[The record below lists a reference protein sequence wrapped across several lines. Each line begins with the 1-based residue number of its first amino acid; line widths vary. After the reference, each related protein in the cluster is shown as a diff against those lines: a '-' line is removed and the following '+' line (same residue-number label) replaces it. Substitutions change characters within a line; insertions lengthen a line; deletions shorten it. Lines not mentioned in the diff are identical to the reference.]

1 MRNTRRTDPPS
12 TPRAKA
18 TLAAV
23 AAIMLA
29 ATAATVARAA
39 SVLDFDVWMRSID
52 KHSVQVQKNID
63 ARRTDA
69 AIADAQELARL
80 YGLMEAYFV
89 ADGQKPDAVDLSRS
103 GKALAIAIPTA
114 LGAQDYDAASKAA
127 VDLAH
132 ECNDCHD
139 VHKPFQ

>member
-1 MRNTRRTDPPS
+1 MTS
-12 TPRAKA
+12 TPRARA

-23 AAIMLA
+23 AALALA
-29 ATAATVARAA
+29 AGIVTAARAA

-52 KHSVQVQKNID
+52 KHSVEVQKNID

-89 ADGQKPDAVDLSRS
+89 IDGHAEDAVTMSRTGKDL
-103 GKALAIAIPTA
+103 AAAIPTA
-114 LGAQDYDAASKAA
+114 LAAQEYDKASKAA

-132 ECNDCHD
+132 ACNDCHD

>member
-1 MRNTRRTDPPS
+1 MEH
-12 TPRAKA
+12 TPRPRA

-23 AAIMLA
+23 AALTLA
-29 ATAATVARAA
+29 AAGTTVARAA
-39 SVLDFDVWMRSID
+39 SVLDFDVWMRAID
-52 KHSVQVQKNID
+52 KHSVEVQRNID

-69 AIADAQELARL
+69 AVADAQELARL

-89 ADGQKPDAVDLSRS
+89 ADGQKADAVELSRS
-103 GKALAIAIPTA
+103 GKALATAIPSA
-114 LGAQDYDAASKAA
+114 LAAQDFDKASKAA

-132 ECNDCHD
+132 ACNDCHD

>member
-1 MRNTRRTDPPS
+1 MGH
-12 TPRAKA
+12 TPRPRA

-23 AAIMLA
+23 AALTLA
-29 ATAATVARAA
+29 ATLAAVARAA
-39 SVLDFDVWMRSID
+39 SVLDFDIWMRTID
-52 KHSVQVQKNID
+52 QRSVEVQKNID

-89 ADGQKPDAVDLSRS
+89 DDGHFADAVQMSRS
-103 GKALAIAIPTA
+103 GKALATAIPGA
-114 LGAQDYDAASKAA
+114 LAAQDYDKASRAA

-132 ECNDCHD
+132 ACNDCHD

>member
-1 MRNTRRTDPPS
+1 MPS
-12 TPRAKA
+12 TPRARA

-23 AAIMLA
+23 AALALA

-39 SVLDFDVWMRSID
+39 SVLDFDIWMRAID
-52 KHSVQVQKNID
+52 RHSVEVQRNID

-69 AIADAQELARL
+69 AIADARELARL
-80 YGLMEAYFV
+80 YGLMETFF
-89 ADGQKPDAVDLSRS
+89 ADDGHKADAVDMSRS
-103 GKALAIAIPTA
+103 GKALAAAIPAA
-114 LGAQDYDAASKAA
+114 LAGQDYDKAAQAA

-132 ECNDCHD
+132 ACNDCHD

>member
-1 MRNTRRTDPPS
+1 MGH
-12 TPRAKA
+12 TPRPRA

-23 AAIMLA
+23 AALALA

-39 SVLDFDVWMRSID
+39 SVLDFDIWMRAID
-52 KHSVQVQKNID
+52 KHSVEVQRNID

-69 AIADAQELARL
+69 AVADAQELARL

-89 ADGQKPDAVDLSRS
+89 ADGQKADAVELSRS
-103 GKALAIAIPTA
+103 GKALATAIPAA
-114 LGAQDYDAASKAA
+114 LAAQDYDKASKAA

-132 ECNDCHD
+132 ACNDCHD

>member
-1 MRNTRRTDPPS
+1 MKS
-12 TPRAKA
+12 TPRARA

-23 AAIMLA
+23 ATLAI
-29 ATAATVARAA
+29 TAGIVTVARAA

-52 KHSVQVQKNID
+52 KHSVEVQKNID
-63 ARRTDA
+63 ARKTDA

-89 ADGQKPDAVDLSRS
+89 NDGHAEDAVTMSRS
-103 GKALAIAIPTA
+103 GKDLAAAIAPAIT
-114 LGAQDYDAASKAA
+114 AQDYDKASKAA

-132 ECNDCHD
+132 ACNDCHD